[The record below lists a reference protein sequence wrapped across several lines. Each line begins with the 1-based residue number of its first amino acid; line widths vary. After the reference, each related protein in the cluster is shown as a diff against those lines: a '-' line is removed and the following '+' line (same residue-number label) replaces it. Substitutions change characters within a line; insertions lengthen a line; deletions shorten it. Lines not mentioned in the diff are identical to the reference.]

1 MRNAFLASFVA
12 ALALAATSARADEV
26 TYPNQEKTFATRLDS
41 EPIVTSDVTYLGAH
55 AVITKD
61 SPGPARGF
69 VAAYE
74 DVQYLT
80 DDPLPIK
87 AAPRCPAVM
96 VATQDCTC
104 HRG

>member
-1 MRNAFLASFVA
+1 MRYIVLASFAA
-12 ALALAATSARADEV
+12 ALALFATAARADEV
-26 TYPNQEKTFATRLDS
+26 TYPVQEKVFGTRLDS
-41 EPIVTSDVTYLGAH
+41 EPIVTSDVTYLGSH

-87 AAPRCPAVM
+87 AAPSCPAVM
-96 VATQDCTC
+96 VAQQNCTC
-104 HRG
+104 HGG